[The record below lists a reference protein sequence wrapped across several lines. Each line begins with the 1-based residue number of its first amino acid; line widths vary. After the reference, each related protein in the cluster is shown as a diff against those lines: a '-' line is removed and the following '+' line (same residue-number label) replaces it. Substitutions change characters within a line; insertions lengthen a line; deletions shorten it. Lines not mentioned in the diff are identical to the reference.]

1 MRNEEKIEEWKRGK
15 ENVGITRMY
24 ALKFIDE
31 FLLLRLVE
39 NVRLYVIHYLYI
51 IYIKIKKLPRSRMLK
66 WRFFTTW

>member
-15 ENVGITRMY
+15 ENVGITQMY

-51 IYIKIKKLPRSRMLK
+51 IYIKIKKFPRSRMLK
-66 WRFFTTW
+66 